1 MAGQLRLLRAG
12 HVPQTASAAM
22 MAPIA
27 QRLSDE
33 QIEAVSTYF
42 AAAEREQEATLP

>member
-1 MAGQLRLLRAG
+1 
-12 HVPQTASAAM
+12 

-33 QIEAVSTYF
+33 QIEAVSDYF
-42 AAAEREQEATLP
+42 AEAPASD